1 MREFTGT
8 MIMVGVW
15 ILVGVTV
22 TSTNMICGLLRQLIA
37 LQ

>member
-1 MREFTGT
+1 MRKSTGT

-15 ILVGVTV
+15 ILVGMTI
-22 TSTNMICGLLRQLIA
+22 TSASMICGLLRQLIA